1 MIVKKSICNG
11 EFATADHLVCSK
23 PALAGR
29 AIYALLARAKRR
41 LVARA
46 PLPRIDVVAAT
57 GARHADE
64 FFIAWPP

>member
-1 MIVKKSICNG
+1 M
-11 EFATADHLVCSK
+11 CSK